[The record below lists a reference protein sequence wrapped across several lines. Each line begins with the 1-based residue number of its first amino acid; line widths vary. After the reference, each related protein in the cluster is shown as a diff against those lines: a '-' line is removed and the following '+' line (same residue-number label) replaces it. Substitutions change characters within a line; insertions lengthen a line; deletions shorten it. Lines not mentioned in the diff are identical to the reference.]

1 MRSFKGLRL
10 GKVGNNMF
18 EDFVSIRSEAANIE
32 ICERTLEELEKEKA
46 SIEKQIKRVSDEL
59 ELYKK
64 SEQLR
69 KKVSKSY

>member
-1 MRSFKGLRL
+1 MFK
-10 GKVGNNMF
+10 
-18 EDFVSIRSEAANIE
+18 DFVSIRSEAANIE

-69 KKVSKSY
+69 KKS

>member
-1 MRSFKGLRL
+1 MRSFEGLRF

-18 EDFVSIRSEAANIE
+18 EDFVSIRSAAANIE
-32 ICERTLEELEKEKA
+32 ICERTLKELEKEKA

-59 ELYKK
+59 KLYKK

-69 KKVSKSY
+69 KKVSKSF